1 MTEINI
7 TKKCGLIMPI
17 SNFNNYTTEHWRHVR
32 SIFED
37 ALLTSKEY
45 KFDIKIVSEKDDVGI
60 LQDNIVNGIYESDI
74 IICDV
79 SGRNPNVMFE
89 LGMRIAFDKPV
100 VIVKDELTSIAFDIG
115 VIEYI
120 EYPSNLNYID
130 IQDFKVKLIHK
141 IDHTLKEAGNG
152 KNTSYLSRFGQFTI
166 QELPSKV
173 ISEHKAIET
182 LLNKVDNLNRSLNSF
197 KHTNKDNNILNS
209 NEKNR
214 IVKHIVEN
222 LFIYIE
228 NNNIPRNKI
237 IYDEKI
243 GDYINGIPL
252 IKKLNLSEQE
262 EMILGLRAIEQLKE
276 ELLMNELPF

>member
-1 MTEINI
+1 MTEKNKS
-7 TKKCGLIMPI
+7 KKCGLIMPI
-17 SNFNNYTTEHWRHVR
+17 SGDNKYTAEHWRNVR
-32 SIFED
+32 IIFED
-37 ALLTSKEY
+37 ALKISKEY

-60 LQDNIVNGIYESDI
+60 LQDNIVNGIYESEI

-79 SGRNPNVMFE
+79 SGKNPNVMFE

-100 VIVKDELTSIAFDIG
+100 VIVKDELTNIAFDIG

-130 IQDFKVKLIHK
+130 IQGFKEKLINK
-141 IDHTLKEAGNG
+141 IDNTLKETENG
-152 KNTSYLSRFGQFTI
+152 KNISYLSRFGQFTI
-166 QELPSKV
+166 QELPSKA

-197 KHTNKDNNILNS
+197 KHTKSNNNLNS

-214 IVKHIVEN
+214 IIKHIVEN

-228 NNNIPRNKI
+228 NNNIPHNKI
-237 IYDEKI
+237 IYDEKVCNF
-243 GDYINGIPL
+243 INGLSL
-252 IKKLNLSEQE
+252 IKKLKLSEQE
-262 EMILGLRAIEQLKE
+262 EINLGLKAIEQLRD
-276 ELLMNELPF
+276 ELLMNDLPF

>member
-1 MTEINI
+1 MTEINT

-37 ALLTSKEY
+37 TLLTSEEY
-45 KFDIKIVSEKDDVGI
+45 KYDIKIVSEKDDVGI

-100 VIVKDELTSIAFDIG
+100 VIVKDELTNIAFDIG

-141 IDHTLKEAGNG
+141 IDHTLKEAENG

-262 EMILGLRAIEQLKE
+262 EMILGLRAVEQLKE